1 MRVFLA
7 GSTGA
12 IGRFLVPALV
22 AAGHEVAGLTR
33 RQEKSEWLESVG
45 ATPVVCD
52 LYDDEMP
59 DAIAAFV
66 PQLVMHQ
73 VTDLPAHQS
82 MIALKVRS
90 LNKARTT
97 GTNRLIAAARIA
109 GAERFVAQSIGF
121 KVPGPVRKAVDHLE
135 AATLAYPGVVLRY
148 GAFYGPGTWSEEAP
162 QSGGG
167 VHVSDAAA
175 RTVELLTAAPGIYDV
190 TDATS

>member
-12 IGRFLVPALV
+12 IGTFLVPALV

-33 RQEKSEWLESVG
+33 RPEKGDWLESVG

-52 LYDDEMP
+52 LYSDAFPEAVLAFAP
-59 DAIAAFV
+59 DV
-66 PQLVMHQ
+66 VMHQ
-73 VTDLPAHQS
+73 VTDLPAHPS
-82 MIALKVRS
+82 MIALKIRS

-97 GTNRLIAAARIA
+97 GTDRLIAAARIA

-135 AATLAYPGVVLRY
+135 TATLAYPGVVLRY
-148 GAFYGPGTWSEEAP
+148 GSFYGPGTWSEEAP

-167 VHVSDAAA
+167 VHVRDAAA
-175 RTVELLTAAPGIYDV
+175 RTVELLTAVPGIYDV
-190 TDATS
+190 TDAAS